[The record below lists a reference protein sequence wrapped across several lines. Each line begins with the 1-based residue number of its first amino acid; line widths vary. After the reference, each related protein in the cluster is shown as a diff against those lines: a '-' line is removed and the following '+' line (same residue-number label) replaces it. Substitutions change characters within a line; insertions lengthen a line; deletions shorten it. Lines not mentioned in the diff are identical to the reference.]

1 MGVPGKEELETAL
14 REARRMR
21 EQGDDPQHLALL
33 ERMDMPLA
41 YLNSADY
48 AASLPATLEE
58 QRLVVRD
65 LGLRM

>member
-1 MGVPGKEELETAL
+1 
-14 REARRMR
+14 
-21 EQGDDPQHLALL
+21 
-33 ERMDMPLA
+33 MDMPLA

>member
-1 MGVPGKEELETAL
+1 MDPGITRILHDAL
-14 REARRMR
+14 HRALH
-21 EQGDDPQHLALL
+21 DPQHLALL

-58 QRLVVRD
+58 QRLIVRD